1 MVFAEKKRPNCGDE
15 TSNATEQRKVRF
27 GLRSKMILFILCPL
41 VVVLS
46 IVGSVIIAQT
56 ANTVGA
62 LKRSEIDSQ
71 TQNVASVIDDY
82 FHPFLM
88 STELAVNL
96 DCIQEIFAEIQ
107 RSSPNFD
114 IRNAKNYQE
123 VLNEMKDI
131 ADKQNEGMI
140 TLWIVAD
147 RNNQLLHSNGNT
159 TGEDFVLATRPWFKQ
174 LVANSG
180 EMIVTSAYEDVVSG
194 EMVVSCAVA
203 VYEKGTDNIIGAVGM
218 DISLESLIQQ
228 IGNMVIGEEGYITA
242 YDCDDVVLYHPDSQ
256 LLLKHLDEIN
266 YSQNMKDLLNARQSS
281 NAVEYT
287 RDGKAYCGSVVA
299 ISDIGW
305 NIVGTVTENEYRS
318 EVVTTSAIIIAGFI
332 LCAILLSAV
341 IVFVAAMIVRPLR
354 KLNEAANQL
363 ANGDLDVVVDVKS
376 GDEVGQM
383 SVSITQLVAR
393 LKTYIL
399 YINEVS
405 AVIEEIGRGNL
416 IFELK
421 QDYVGEF
428 NRIKVA
434 LSEIKSSLSRTML
447 QITDS
452 VALVDTNTTH
462 IASAS
467 QGLAQGSVEQAST
480 IQELFATVQDLAA
493 QSVADAQRSRDLS
506 LDVQNI
512 GNEITEG
519 NHQMQQMVAAMENI
533 TTQSAEIASIIK
545 TIEDIAFQ
553 TNILALNA
561 AVEAARAGAAGKG
574 FAVVADEVRSLATKS
589 SEAAKSITTLIQSSV
604 QAVSE
609 GSQIANDTASSL
621 GSVAQNVGNVMT
633 EMEQFAARYQRQASE
648 LEDITTGIDQI
659 SAVVQNNSA
668 TAEQNAATSE
678 ELSTQVHLI
687 RTLTERFKVDESF
700 RT

>member
-1 MVFAEKKRPNCGDE
+1 
-15 TSNATEQRKVRF
+15 
-27 GLRSKMILFILCPL
+27 
-41 VVVLS
+41 
-46 IVGSVIIAQT
+46 
-56 ANTVGA
+56 
-62 LKRSEIDSQ
+62 
-71 TQNVASVIDDY
+71 
-82 FHPFLM
+82 M

-107 RSSPNFD
+107 RSGSDFD
-114 IRNAKNYQE
+114 IRDARNYKE
-123 VLNEMKDI
+123 VLSEMKDI
-131 ADKQNEGMI
+131 ADQQNEGMI

-147 RNNQLLHSNGNT
+147 KNNQLLHSNGNT
-159 TGEDFVLATRPWFKQ
+159 TGEDFVLATRPWFQQ
-174 LVANSG
+174 LLANSG
-180 EMIVTSAYEDVVSG
+180 NMIVTSAYEDVVSG

-228 IGNMVIGEEGYITA
+228 IGHMVIGEEGYVTA
-242 YDCDDVVLYHPDSQ
+242 YDCDDVVLYHPDNQ

-266 YSQNMKDLLNARQSS
+266 YSQNMKELLCARQSS
-281 NAVEYT
+281 GAIEFT
-287 RDGKAYCGSVVA
+287 RDGKNYCGCVVA

-305 NIVGTVTENEYRS
+305 DIVGTVTESEYRS
-318 EVVTTSAIIIAGFI
+318 EVVATSAIIVAGFVF
-332 LCAILLSAV
+332 CALLLSAV
-341 IVFVAAMIVRPLR
+341 ILFVSSMIVRPLR
-354 KLNEAANQL
+354 KLNTAANQL
-363 ANGDLDVVVDVKS
+363 ANGDLDVAVEVS
-376 GDEVGQM
+376 SRDEVGEM
-383 SVSITQLVAR
+383 AESISQLVAR

-405 AVIEEIGRGNL
+405 AVIEEIGHGNL
-416 IFELK
+416 VFELT

-428 NRIKVA
+428 ARMKTA
-434 LSEIKSSLSRTML
+434 LNEIRSSLSRTML
-447 QITDS
+447 QIADS
-452 VALVDTNTTH
+452 VALVDSNSTH
-462 IASAS
+462 IASSS

-493 QSVADAQRSRDLS
+493 QSTTDARHSHDLS

-519 NHQMQQMVAAMENI
+519 NRQMQQMVSAMENI
-533 TTQSAEIASIIK
+533 STQSAEIANIIK

-604 QAVSE
+604 QAVNE
-609 GSQIANDTASSL
+609 GSQIANNTASSL
-621 GSVAQNVGNVMT
+621 NAVAQNVGNVMT
-633 EMEQFAARYQRQASE
+633 EMEQFAIRYQQQATE
-648 LEDITTGIDQI
+648 LGDITTGIDQI
-659 SAVVQNNSA
+659 SSVVQNNSA

-678 ELSTQVHLI
+678 ELSTQVHVI

-700 RT
+700 RR

>member
-1 MVFAEKKRPNCGDE
+1 MQRRNVRIVVMRQ
-15 TSNATEQRKVRF
+15 ATQQRKVRF

-266 YSQNMKDLLNARQSS
+266 YSQNMKELLNARQSS
-281 NAVEYT
+281 NAVEFT

-332 LCAILLSAV
+332 FCAILLSAV

-399 YINEVS
+399 YINEIS

-604 QAVSE
+604 QAVSD
-609 GSQIANDTASSL
+609 GSQIANNTASSL
-621 GSVAQNVGNVMT
+621 DSVAQNVGNVMT

-659 SAVVQNNSA
+659 SSVVQNNSA

>member
-1 MVFAEKKRPNCGDE
+1 MANVEK
-15 TSNATEQRKVRF
+15 SNQQHINNKKNFRF
-27 GLRSKMILFILCPL
+27 TLRAKMIQFILCPL
-41 VVVLS
+41 IVILT
-46 IVGSVIIAQT
+46 IVGIIIIAQT
-56 ANTVGA
+56 ANTVGT
-62 LKRSEIDSQ
+62 LKRSEIESQ
-71 TQNVASVIDDY
+71 TQNVASIIDDY

-107 RSSPNFD
+107 RSGSDFD
-114 IRNAKNYQE
+114 IRNAKNYKE
-123 VLNEMKDI
+123 VLSEMKDI
-131 ADKQNEGMI
+131 ADQQNEGMI

-147 RNNQLLHSNGNT
+147 KNNQLLHSNGNT
-159 TGEDFVLATRPWFKQ
+159 TGEDFVLATRPWFQQ
-174 LVANSG
+174 LLANSG
-180 EMIVTSAYEDVVSG
+180 NMIVTSAYEDVVSG

-203 VYEKGTDNIIGAVGM
+203 VYEEGTDNIIGAVGM

-228 IGNMVIGEEGYITA
+228 IGDMVIGEEGYVTA

-256 LLLKHLDEIN
+256 LLLKHMDEIN
-266 YSQNMKDLLNARQSS
+266 YSQNMKECLGAKQSS
-281 NAVEYT
+281 GAIEFT
-287 RDGKAYCGSVVA
+287 RDGKSYCGCVVA

-305 NIVGTVTENEYRS
+305 NIIGTVTENEYRS
-318 EVVTTSAIIIAGFI
+318 EVVATSAIIVTGFVF
-332 LCAILLSAV
+332 CALLLSAV
-341 IVFVAAMIVRPLR
+341 ILFVSSMIVRPIR
-354 KLNEAANQL
+354 KLNTAANQL
-363 ANGDLDVVVDVKS
+363 ANGDLDVAVEVS
-376 GDEVGQM
+376 SRDEVGEM
-383 SVSITQLVAR
+383 AASISQLVAR

-405 AVIEEIGRGNL
+405 AVIEEVGHGNL
-416 IFELK
+416 VFELR

-428 NRIKVA
+428 ARMKVA
-434 LSEIKSSLSRTML
+434 LGEIKSSLSRTVL

-452 VALVDTNTTH
+452 VALVDSNSTQ
-462 IASAS
+462 IASSS

-493 QSVADAQRSRDLS
+493 QSTTDAQHSRDLS

-519 NHQMQQMVAAMENI
+519 NRQMQQMVAAMENI
-533 TTQSAEIASIIK
+533 STQSAEIANIIK

-604 QAVSE
+604 QAVNE
-609 GSQIANDTASSL
+609 GSRIANNTASSL
-621 GSVAQNVGNVMT
+621 GAVAQNVGHVMT
-633 EMEQFAARYQRQASE
+633 EMEQFAIRYQQQATE
-648 LEDITTGIDQI
+648 LGDITTGIDQI
-659 SAVVQNNSA
+659 SSVVQNNSA

-678 ELSTQVHLI
+678 ELSTQVHVI

-700 RT
+700 RR